1 MSCELVGV
9 PHVRLLFFS
18 AEIELGGSSV
28 AVRAGAQLGVSV
40 TSSMSHFF
48 FAKIE
53 LGGSSVAVRAGFQL
67 GVSVT
72 SSMSSNSI

>member
-1 MSCELVGV
+1 MPITSIYPAVEAANRTTGGWEVGGGDV
-9 PHVRLLFFS
+9 QINGV
-18 AEIELGGSSV
+18 GGSN
-28 AVRAGAQLGVSV
+28 
-40 TSSMSHFF
+40 F

-53 LGGSSVAVRAGFQL
+53 LGGSSVAVRAGVQL